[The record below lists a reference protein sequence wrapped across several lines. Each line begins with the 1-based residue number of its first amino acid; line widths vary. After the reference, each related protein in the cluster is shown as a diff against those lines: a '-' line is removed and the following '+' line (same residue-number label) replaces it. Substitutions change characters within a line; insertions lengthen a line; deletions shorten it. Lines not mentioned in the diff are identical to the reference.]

1 MNAPIII
8 VVQNQTFTGTSSVS
22 TPVSI
27 ADWITGADWTLYLTF
42 SGCFAGVALVSV
54 EDSADG
60 FVDDIVQVVSVDL
73 TGPIRPGT
81 YVSYSFRRRE
91 LLSLRVG
98 HANAST
104 RISVTSPS
112 SSCTV
117 TLSIAEIK

>member
-1 MNAPIII
+1 MNAPITIAL
-8 VVQNQTFTGTSSVS
+8 NQPFTGTGSTS

-27 ADWITGADWTLYLTF
+27 ADWINGSDWTLYLAF

-73 TGPIRPGT
+73 TGPIYPGT
-81 YVSYSFRRRE
+81 FVGYSFRARE
-91 LLSLRVG
+91 LSSYRVG
-98 HANAST
+98 HLGAST
-104 RISVTSPS
+104 RISVTSQS

-117 TLSIAEIK
+117 TVSTAEIK